1 MVKQRRLFITNA
13 LSIAITL
20 SVSIL
25 GVRAELGP
33 DSWVT
38 IRAQSVLNSDEG
50 VRAAA
55 IRVKT
60 VNGHV
65 TLSGNV
71 RSQREK
77 VRAADDVRLVPGVT
91 HVRNLLQVVRAAEKK
106 QPRPVIAAVPADVR
120 PTPDRARS
128 LDNGGMALTPVA
140 NRVDVPV
147 EVVPTAPRTP
157 DYTADDAIRLAVEHA
172 IYNLDDPANLN
183 VHVRVRDGVVVLV
196 GSVPTA
202 RGDSE
207 RLDAARSVPG
217 VRSVVNAVRLVPL
230 GFDVR

>member
-1 MVKQRRLFITNA
+1 
-13 LSIAITL
+13 
-20 SVSIL
+20 
-25 GVRAELGP
+25 
-33 DSWVT
+33 
-38 IRAQSVLNSDEG
+38 
-50 VRAAA
+50 
-55 IRVKT
+55 
-60 VNGHV
+60 
-65 TLSGNV
+65 
-71 RSQREK
+71 
-77 VRAADDVRLVPGVT
+77 
-91 HVRNLLQVVRAAEKK
+91 
-106 QPRPVIAAVPADVR
+106 
-120 PTPDRARS
+120 
-128 LDNGGMALTPVA
+128 MALTPVA

-157 DYTADDAIRLAVEHA
+157 DYSADDAIRLAVEHA

-207 RLDAARSVPG
+207 RLDAVRSVPG

>member
-1 MVKQRRLFITNA
+1 MLKQRKLFITNA
-13 LSIAITL
+13 LSIAMTL

-25 GVRAELGP
+25 GVRADLGP

-38 IRAQSVLNSDEG
+38 IRAQSILNSDEG
-50 VRAAA
+50 VRASA

-65 TLSGNV
+65 TLSGKV

-77 VRAADDVRLVPGVT
+77 TRAADDVRLVPGVMQ
-91 HVRNLLQVVRAAEKK
+91 VRNLLQVVRAADKQ

-120 PTPDRARS
+120 PTPNHARS

-157 DYTADDAIRLAVEHA
+157 DYSADDAIRLAVEHA

-207 RLDAARSVPG
+207 RLDAVRSVPG

>member
-1 MVKQRRLFITNA
+1 MGTKCRFIIRNA
-13 LSIAITL
+13 LSVAIIL
-20 SVSIL
+20 AGSVL
-25 GVRAELGP
+25 AARAELGP

-65 TLSGNV
+65 TLSGKV

-77 VRAADDVRLVPGVT
+77 TRAADDVRLVPGVMQ
-91 HVRNLLQVVRAAEKK
+91 VRNLLQVVRAGDREQA
-106 QPRPVIAAVPADVR
+106 RLTITAVPANVR
-120 PTPDRARS
+120 RTPSHDRS
-128 LDNGGMALTPVA
+128 LASGGMAVTPVA

-157 DYTADDAIRLAVEHA
+157 DYSGDDAIRLAVEHA
-172 IYNLDDPANLN
+172 LYNLDDPQNLN
-183 VHVRVRDGVVVLV
+183 VHVRVRDGVVLLI

-202 RGDSE
+202 RGDSA
-207 RLDAARSVPG
+207 RIDAARSVPG

-230 GFDVR
+230 GFETR